1 MNKNI
6 KRNKKLHKFL
16 FPENCRRNQLSCA
29 FVHDLEGKTVVRN
42 MEGNH
47 GKFFEAR
54 AIKISWVSDRGAK
67 ASNVLMTL
75 DSFA

>member
-1 MNKNI
+1 MQDE
-6 KRNKKLHKFL
+6 RNRKGCYKEILK
-16 FPENCRRNQLSCA
+16 ENCRRNQLSCA